1 MATPPRVTLAD
12 FREMQARLLQT
23 RQELEDC
30 RERERAALEELR
42 LRPVLQAASSFPPP
56 PREAAALAN
65 ATGGSGTNYPTELNP
80 FGPSAP
86 AAEPSAGAP
95 PTSSS
100 STQTEPSSA
109 LEVELHDDL
118 RRTRDTL
125 RSTREELQGVRAE
138 LDDARESS
146 AELTRRFNAARSE
159 EMALENRLVLLS
171 LSSEE
176 AVRAEQVARRVAL
189 AAALA
194 AQEEKDAQ
202 IVGLKRATEAAEE
215 ALRAEESARRAA
227 LAAADAEVTQL
238 RERLEA
244 AEAAADLYRTTPSTP
259 SKLEVAG
266 TVGDSVDG
274 GDSGDSGHHAG
285 AENTATTLVP
295 TPTPAT
301 AAACASGA
309 PPVAAAAEVR
319 RDAARRALELRRR
332 CTLRLVLH
340 AWCGANRNSKILRN
354 MTLAMRNMSLV
365 AASPSQEAAPPPAA
379 AAAAARPAVEVEAV
393 ATQTAPSQSSAL
405 EVLQVLHSDASTE
418 RTSQGQET
426 ADGPAAG
433 LGELYERLA
442 AARAAQGRAEEASA
456 RAGADARARGD
467 ADAAVLGAELAT
479 LEQTLLCTR
488 EALREERERGGEA
501 MQDVAAAL
509 AAAHSMTLHAIEA
522 SGARCERLE
531 TSITD

>member
-1 MATPPRVTLAD
+1 MPRVTLAD
-12 FREMQARLLQT
+12 FREMQTRLLQT
-23 RQELEDC
+23 RQELEDS
-30 RERERAALEELR
+30 REREKAALEELR

-56 PREAAALAN
+56 PREAAALAV
-65 ATGGSGTNYPTELNP
+65 ATDTDDANYPTELNP

-86 AAEPSAGAP
+86 AAEPSAAP
-95 PTSSS
+95 STSSS
-100 STQTEPSSA
+100 TTQTEPSSA

-118 RRTRDTL
+118 RRTRDAL
-125 RSTREELQGVRAE
+125 RSAREELQGVRAE
-138 LDDARESS
+138 LEDSRESS
-146 AELTRRFNAARSE
+146 AELTRRLTAARSE
-159 EMALENRLVLLS
+159 EMALEGRLVLLS

-176 AVRAEQVARRVAL
+176 AVRAEEMARRVAL
-189 AAALA
+189 AEALV

-202 IVGLKRATEAAEE
+202 ILGLQE
-215 ALRAEESARRAA
+215 ALRAEESARRDA

-238 RERLEA
+238 RERLET

-259 SKLEVAG
+259 SKLEAAG

-274 GDSGDSGHHAG
+274 GDSGDT
-285 AENTATTLVP
+285 ENTATTLVP

-309 PPVAAAAEVR
+309 SPVAAAAEVR

-354 MTLAMRNMSLV
+354 MTLAMRNMSR
-365 AASPSQEAAPPPAA
+365 AAAPPPQQ
-379 AAAAARPAVEVEAV
+379 AAAAARPAVEAV

-405 EVLQVLHSDASTE
+405 EVLQMLHTGASSE
-418 RTSQGQET
+418 RSSQGQEKET
-426 ADGPAAG
+426 ADGPADSPTAG

-442 AARAAQGRAEEASA
+442 AARAAQGRAEETSA

-467 ADAAVLGAELAT
+467 ADAAVLSAELAT
-479 LEQTLLCTR
+479 LEQTLLGTR

-531 TSITD
+531 TATSD